1 MIRRVGG
8 DLPSLLLMASNNV
21 RSFRG
26 KKPFH
31 KSPDGQE
38 ADSSPAEERNE
49 LSLSPTGLI
58 DVSVIL
64 EVIPYP
70 VALWSL
76 DRRSCIFNHPTRELL
91 GFSDDDFIK
100 NGSLWMDHVH
110 PQDQDVFASAWRKLQ
125 AGEKKIGCRYR
136 FFPKNE

>member
-1 MIRRVGG
+1 
-8 DLPSLLLMASNNV
+8 MASHNV

-31 KSPDGQE
+31 KSPNGE
-38 ADSSPAEERNE
+38 EPGLIPAEEGNSHS
-49 LSLSPTGLI
+49 LSLTSLI
-58 DVSVIL
+58 DVNVIL

-100 NGSLWMDHVH
+100 NGSLWTDRVH
-110 PQDQDVFASAWRKLQ
+110 PQDREAFASAWRKLQ
-125 AGEKKIGCRYR
+125 AGEKKIAYRYR
-136 FFPKNE
+136 FLPKHETTALWL

>member
-1 MIRRVGG
+1 MKKESRGEA
-8 DLPSLLLMASNNV
+8 SLHFYLMASNNV
-21 RSFRG
+21 RSFRV

-38 ADSSPAEERNE
+38 VGSNPAEERNSP
-49 LSLSPTGLI
+49 SLSPTNLI
-58 DVSVIL
+58 DVSIIL

-110 PQDQDVFASAWRKLQ
+110 PQDRDVFASAWRKLQ
-125 AGEKKIGCRYR
+125 AGEKKIG
-136 FFPKNE
+136 

>member
-1 MIRRVGG
+1 MRIDDKESRGRFT
-8 DLPSLLLMASNNV
+8 PRFLLMASNNV

-38 ADSSPAEERNE
+38 ADLSPAEERNS

-58 DVSVIL
+58 DVSIIL

-76 DRRSCIFNHPTRELL
+76 DRRSCMFNHPTRELF
-91 GFSDDDFIK
+91 GFSEDEF
-100 NGSLWMDHVH
+100 
-110 PQDQDVFASAWRKLQ
+110 LQ
-125 AGEKKIGCRYR
+125 
-136 FFPKNE
+136 N